1 MSRTAVSPSGK
12 RKTVRLGII
21 ALFGLLSVLSIFI
34 CTGIGSVKF
43 SVSEVARR
51 FSWTTKAP
59 RAS

>member
-43 SVSEVARR
+43 SVSEVAET
-51 FSWTTKAP
+51 FSP
-59 RAS
+59 VIP